1 MNENSRILVLTLSF
15 GAGHIS
21 AANSV
26 VAEISKQIPDANIR
40 MIDALENCS
49 LFFRLF
55 YVWTYWAMIRYAP
68 RVWEKFFALRIERG
82 DEQTAPVWMW
92 RKGCRRVFDEIGN
105 FQPDA
110 IIACEVGAS
119 EIAVIARR
127 ENLTNAQ
134 IVNVIT
140 DFEAEPIWI
149 KPEIS
154 AYAAPSEEVKKQLEN
169 WGAEKEKIKVC
180 GIPLDASFAETHDV
194 DKTKAHFDL
203 DARPI
208 VLLMGGGMGPT
219 RMHEV
224 AAHLLQNGENL
235 QIVALPGKDKRAK
248 AALRRLQNTET
259 VSLHIINWTSEV
271 AALMQTAD
279 ILATK
284 PGGVTLSEAAACGL
298 PLVLFDQIPGPEA
311 SNAARF
317 SAAEAAVVTRDS
329 DETAS
334 EILRLLHERENLN
347 RMAANARKLARTDA
361 ANAVAELVK
370 EIIEYSPERE
380 NVWRES
386 EIMANYRKAFL
397 LWREAEEKI
406 ALDRQNEIG
415 S

>member
-1 MNENSRILVLTLSF
+1 MNEKPRILVLTLSF

-21 AANSV
+21 AANSI
-26 VAEISKQIPDANIR
+26 ASEISKQIPYANVRI
-40 MIDALENCS
+40 IDALAHCS
-49 LFFRLF
+49 FLFRLF

-68 RVWEKFFALRIERG
+68 RVWEKFFNSRIERR

-92 RKGCRRVFDEIGN
+92 RKGCGKVFDEIQT
-105 FQPDA
+105 FQPDLIVA
-110 IIACEVGAS
+110 AEVGAS

-127 ENLTNAQ
+127 KNLTNAQ
-134 IVNVIT
+134 IINVIT

-154 AYAAPSEEVKKQLEN
+154 AYAAPSEKVRKQLEN
-169 WGAEKEKIKVC
+169 WGAGKEKIKVC
-180 GIPLDASFAETHDV
+180 GIPLNSSFSEIHDAQQ
-194 DKTKAHFDL
+194 TKAYFSF

-248 AALRRLQNTET
+248 AALRQLQNTKT
-259 VSLHIINWTSEV
+259 VSLRVRNWTNEI
-271 AALMQTAD
+271 AALMQAAD

-317 SAAEAAVVTRDS
+317 AAAEAAVVTRGT

-334 EILRLLHERENLN
+334 EILRLLRERENLN
-347 RMAANARKLARTDA
+347 QMAANARKLARTDA

-370 EIIEYSPERE
+370 ETIEHSPECE

-386 EIMANYRKAFL
+386 KRMANYRKAFF
-397 LWREAEEKI
+397 LWREADEKT
-406 ALDRQNEIG
+406 AFDRQNEIG
-415 S
+415 N

>member
-1 MNENSRILVLTLSF
+1 MNEKPRILVLTLSF

-26 VAEISKQIPDANIR
+26 ASEISKQIPDANVR

-49 LFFRLF
+49 LFFRVF
-55 YVWTYWAMIRYAP
+55 YVWTYWVLIRYAP
-68 RVWEKFFALRIERG
+68 RVWERFFNSRIERR

-92 RKGCRRVFDEIGN
+92 RKGCGKVFDEIQT
-105 FQPDA
+105 FQPDLIVA
-110 IIACEVGAS
+110 AEVGAS

-134 IVNVIT
+134 IINVIT

-154 AYAAPSEEVKKQLEN
+154 AYAAPSEEVRKQLEN
-169 WGAEKEKIKVC
+169 WGAGKEKIKVC
-180 GIPLDASFAETHDV
+180 GIPLNSSFSAIHDAQQ
-194 DKTKAHFDL
+194 TKAHFGF

-224 AAHLLQNGENL
+224 AARLLQNGENL
-235 QIVALPGKDKRAK
+235 QIVALPGKDKRAN
-248 AALRRLQNTET
+248 AALKKLQNTKT
-259 VSLHIINWTSEV
+259 VSLSVISWTNEV
-271 AALMQTAD
+271 AALMQAAD

-284 PGGVTLSEAAACGL
+284 PGGVTLSEAAACGV

-311 SNAARF
+311 ANVERF

-334 EILRLLHERENLN
+334 EILRLLRERENLN
-347 RMAANARKLARTDA
+347 RMAANARKLARNDA

-370 EIIEYSPERE
+370 ETIEHSPERE

-386 EIMANYRKAFL
+386 EIMANYRKAFF
-397 LWREAEEKI
+397 LWREADEKT
-406 ALDRQNEIG
+406 AFDRQNEIG